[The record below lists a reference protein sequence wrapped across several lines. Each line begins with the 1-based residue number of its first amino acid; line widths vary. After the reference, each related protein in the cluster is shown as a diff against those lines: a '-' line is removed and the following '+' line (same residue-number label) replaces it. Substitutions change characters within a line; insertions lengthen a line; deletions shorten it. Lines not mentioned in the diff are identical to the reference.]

1 MQQHRQLEISSAGS
15 RPIYAGN
22 ARWTYSHQ
30 LTRAGARDGF
40 LPFLLQPKER
50 NYGIYTLSVGLTLPD
65 SASSLFTILFSLPIS
80 APLY

>member
-1 MQQHRQLEISSAGS
+1 MQHRQLEISSAGS

-40 LPFLLQPKER
+40 LPFLLQLLRP
-50 NYGIYTLSVGLTLPD
+50 G
-65 SASSLFTILFSLPIS
+65 SATNLEAVVQLKASIQI
-80 APLY
+80 A